1 MKNNKKNESEK
12 KMKDTY
18 TKYNWTLTFW
28 NGDNFRKWKWYEPC
42 PCGCD
47 RREDIPSNKL
57 VGYYSGGFGFFG
69 FTLTKREIT
78 LIKNPIKTLNERKVQ
93 I

>member
-1 MKNNKKNESEK
+1 MKNNKNESEK

-18 TKYNWTLTFW
+18 EIQLDTNFW

-57 VGYYSGGFGFFG
+57 VGYYSGGFGLFG
-69 FTLTKREIT
+69 FTLTKE
-78 LIKNPIKTLNERKVQ
+78 K
-93 I
+93 